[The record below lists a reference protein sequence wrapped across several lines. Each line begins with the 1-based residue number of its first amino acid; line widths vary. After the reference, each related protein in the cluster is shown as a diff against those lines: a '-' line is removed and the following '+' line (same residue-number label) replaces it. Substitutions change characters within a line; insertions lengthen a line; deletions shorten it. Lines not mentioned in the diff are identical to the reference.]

1 VTPLARCLQLEQQGE
16 LPDDL
21 KLQMLKRLLS
31 KGVAVRK
38 HGSRK
43 QAYDTVVYLNE
54 TMLFWR
60 VRDALKQQA
69 NSKVRKK
76 KKTEDVQEEVRGLS
90 LKYDLTK
97 GVGLYDLRYVRVGKI
112 SSSFKR
118 YASKKAPQDRCLS
131 LFCAGSKTIDLEV
144 LGDAKER
151 DAFAWAFDKIIGEA
165 RATRIFV
172 DKAGAPVARSEPKKR
187 LRMIL
192 GAH

>member
-1 VTPLARCLQLEQQGE
+1 
-16 LPDDL
+16 
-21 KLQMLKRLLS
+21 M
-31 KGVAVRK
+31 
-38 HGSRK
+38 
-43 QAYDTVVYLNE
+43 
-54 TMLFWR
+54 
-60 VRDALKQQA
+60 
-69 NSKVRKK
+69 
-76 KKTEDVQEEVRGLS
+76 
-90 LKYDLTK
+90 
-97 GVGLYDLRYVRVGKI
+97 GLYDLRYVRVGKI

-118 YASKKAPQDRCLS
+118 YASRSASQDRCLS